1 MGDVKISVD
10 DAGRAA
16 VLVRNWWV
24 IGLRG
29 GFTILFGIVALLR
42 PGLTIET
49 LEILFGLYML
59 IDGVWTITAGVRAAA
74 RHDRWSLLVVEGVLD
89 FLAASIALVAPV
101 GTVVALIYLAGAW
114 AILTGVT
121 LFIAAFALRVINGR
135 WLMGLGAAVSIMW
148 GALLLAW
155 PIDGA
160 VVMTWWLG
168 GYAIVFGT
176 ALLGLAF
183 QLWVAGRPPK
193 VESAAPR
200 KRPF

>member
-1 MGDVKISVD
+1 MSDVKNSVD

-29 GFTILFGIVALLR
+29 GFTILFGVVALFR

-49 LEILFGLYML
+49 LVVLFGIYML

-74 RHDRWSLLVVEGVLD
+74 RHDRWSLLVVEGALD

-121 LFIAAFALRVINGR
+121 LFIAAFALRVIDGR
-135 WLMGLGAAVSIMW
+135 WLMALGAAVSIMW

-155 PIDGA
+155 PINGA
-160 VVMTWWLG
+160 VIMTWWLG
-168 GYAIVFGT
+168 GYAIVFGA

-183 QLWVAGRPPK
+183 QLRAAGR
-193 VESAAPR
+193 SAGLDNAALR
-200 KRPF
+200 RRPV